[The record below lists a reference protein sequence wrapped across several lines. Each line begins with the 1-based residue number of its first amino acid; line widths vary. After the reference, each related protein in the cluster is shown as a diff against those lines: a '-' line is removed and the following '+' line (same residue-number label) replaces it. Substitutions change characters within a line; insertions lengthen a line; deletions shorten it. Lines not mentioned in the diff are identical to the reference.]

1 VRIAKKGTYTAKFTA
16 ELGASQPIVAEQKF
30 LVK

>member
-1 VRIAKKGTYTAKFTA
+1 VRIAKKGTYTARITA
-16 ELGASQPIVAEQKF
+16 ELGASQPITAEQKF